1 MLLFEQTFCPPCLC
15 LYSSSTAVAAS
26 AAATV
31 DVRNRGKGRER
42 QFTEIDDDN
51 NNRLGEEKCVQ
62 ESERL
67 LFPPPLCNIISTIIA
82 GGVGSQWRRLAAY
95 S

>member
-31 DVRNRGKGRER
+31 DVRNRGKGREP
-42 QFTEIDDDN
+42 QFTEIDDD

-62 ESERL
+62 ESE
-67 LFPPPLCNIISTIIA
+67 
-82 GGVGSQWRRLAAY
+82 GGGGSVPDVQWVRDGEM
-95 S
+95 